1 LDIFF
6 IPFVYLLIKPSSGA
20 SQKSNTNFLIL
31 LKESISIYLPVGK
44 KENEL
49 LLLKY
54 KAEVLFSVIR
64 F

>member
-1 LDIFF
+1 
-6 IPFVYLLIKPSSGA
+6 
-20 SQKSNTNFLIL
+20 LIL